1 MPLQYDEIEEVIGLI
16 KRELLAAGM
25 VKVQPPQVKIEPV
38 PTPTSTPEP
47 VIESEPIKKHGK

>member
-25 VKVQPPQVKIEPV
+25 VKVQPPQVKTEPV
-38 PTPTSTPEP
+38 PTPTPEP

>member
-1 MPLQYDEIEEVIGLI
+1 MPLRDDEIQEVIGLI
-16 KRELLAAGM
+16 KQELLAAGM

-38 PTPTSTPEP
+38 PTPTSTPES